1 MLLLFRIDQLPP
13 GAAWRRDRYGAVG
26 TGDKEFVHFDPMVV
40 TALAAHQIV
49 GGAAG
54 AFHSL
59 AVTDMGLVFAWG
71 DNSHGQARLPAVRSF
86 AACASA
92 CGVTVCR
99 RCSRRRRAH
108 RRATADDG
116 VSLLLRGSEHSV
128 EQNRRGTAHA
138 RQRVL
143 QSTGNGAKVS
153 STNSAAVGN
162 VCLSIRL
169 RSLLR
174 LSFACLGWD
183 RRSRAGGAVADTCLR
198 AGEPYGPAGQR
209 HTQCP

>member
-1 MLLLFRIDQLPP
+1 
-13 GAAWRRDRYGAVG
+13 
-26 TGDKEFVHFDPMVV
+26 VHFDPMVV
-40 TALAAHQIV
+40 TALAAHKIV
-49 GGAAG
+49 GVAAG

-116 VSLLLRGSEHSV
+116 VSLLLRWSEHSV
-128 EQNRRGTAHA
+128 EQNRRGTARA

-153 STNSAAVGN
+153 STSSAAVGN
-162 VCLSIRL
+162 VCLSIL
-169 RSLLR
+169 MPAVSAAPFLCLLR
-174 LSFACLGWD
+174 LGSTITS
-183 RRSRAGGAVADTCLR
+183 RRCCCRHVSTCRRTLR
-198 AGEPYGPAGQR
+198 SGR
-209 HTQCP
+209 SHTVPLRIKDHRSE